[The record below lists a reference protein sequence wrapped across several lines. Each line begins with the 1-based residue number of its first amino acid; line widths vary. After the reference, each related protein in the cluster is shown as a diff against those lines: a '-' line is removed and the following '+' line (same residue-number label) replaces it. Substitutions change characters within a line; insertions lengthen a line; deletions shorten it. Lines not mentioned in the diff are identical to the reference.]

1 MTPAEIRTI
10 EEYAA
15 SGQPVPAEVAQ
26 GVIRL
31 FDVLGRRWQTAAFEP
46 LTPNERLALACRASA
61 WPEERIAGILR
72 VDEPAVRPLLLGTLS
87 KLAHNLHNL
96 GPSDGDNRSGD
107 RAPGPKP
114 RGGLPS
120 LTAAKPLPREDPNLA
135 LQRGGRLVRAVP
147 VDWADEGSET
157 T

>member
-87 KLAHNLHNL
+87 KLAHNL
-96 GPSDGDNRSGD
+96 GPGDGDNRSGD

-120 LTAAKPLPREDPNLA
+120 LAVAKPLPREDQLEEQ
-135 LQRGGRLVRAVP
+135 QRAAWLVRAVP
-147 VDWADEGSET
+147 ADWNTNEGIEP
-157 T
+157 